1 MADLSGLISRAQDVV
16 VPLRLQTPPKPPN
29 GAGSTDPPP
38 QFRLPTP
45 PKQGILLPPTYA
57 QAISTSAIY
66 KQLPGFDGAVGQ
78 RVSGNNTN
86 SNNTPKAGTP
96 LLNQFATTILPV
108 DAAGTPLPMPLSQA
122 RSSQRN
128 VADEFCRPEGL
139 RRNSKFIL
147 GICTFGIPL
156 LLGLIAAII
165 YLSLRPRYPVVAL
178 DSVKVWRFSAVGGA
192 DAGGE
197 NPVLNLD
204 LDFKLLASNPNR
216 RLGMKY
222 QEMEMLVSFE
232 NTTFPIA
239 SMPPFFQSKR
249 NRTLIS
255 TRVMAANAALQ
266 VEDGGLLQYDI
277 AKNDIPLRALID
289 VKACAQSGRWRT
301 PSFRVHYACDF
312 RIAPPARNLPLLSK
326 SCKRTKKGI
335 PATYVTDQNL
345 LD

>member
-1 MADLSGLISRAQDVV
+1 MLNQCFGESARGADGAMADLSGLISRAQDVV
-16 VPLRLQTPPKPPN
+16 VPLRLQTPPKPPS
-29 GAGSTDPPP
+29 ADPPP

-45 PKQGILLPPTYA
+45 PKQGLLLPPTYA
-57 QAISTSAIY
+57 QATSAPPIY
-66 KQLPGFDGAVGQ
+66 KGLEAAVGQ
-78 RVSGNNTN
+78 RASG
-86 SNNTPKAGTP
+86 NNTPKAGG
-96 LLNQFATTILPV
+96 TTILPV
-108 DAAGTPLPMPLSQA
+108 DAAGTPLPTPQPQP
-122 RSSQRN
+122 RSSQRY
-128 VADEFCRPEGL
+128 VVDELCRPEGL

-156 LLGLIAAII
+156 LLGLIVAII
-165 YLSLRPRYPVVAL
+165 YVSLRPKYPVVAL

-204 LDFKLLASNPNR
+204 LDLGLLASNPNK
-216 RLGMKY
+216 RLGMSY

-249 NRTLIS
+249 NSSVIS

-266 VEDGGLLQYDI
+266 VEDGALLQYDI
-277 AKNDIPLRALID
+277 ARNDIPLRALID

-301 PSFRVHYACDF
+301 PSFRVHYVCDF
-312 RIAPPARNLPLLSK
+312 RIAPPARNLPLLGK
-326 SCKRTKKGI
+326 SCKRSKKGI
-335 PATYVTDQNL
+335 PATYVTDHNL

>member
-1 MADLSGLISRAQDVV
+1 MADISGLISRVQDVV

-29 GAGSTDPPP
+29 GAGSTEPP

-45 PKQGILLPPTYA
+45 SKQGILLPPTYA
-57 QAISTSAIY
+57 QATSTGPGIY
-66 KQLPGFDGAVGQ
+66 KQQGLEPQ
-78 RVSGNNTN
+78 KISGNTTN
-86 SNNTPKAGTP
+86 SSNTPKAGGTP
-96 LLNQFATTILPV
+96 LLNHYIPTILPEP
-108 DAAGTPLPMPLSQA
+108 ARAQLPKPRGQY
-122 RSSQRN
+122 
-128 VADEFCRPEGL
+128 VVDEFCRPEGL
-139 RRNSKFIL
+139 RRNSKFL
-147 GICTFGIPL
+147 LSICTLGIPL
-156 LLGLIAAII
+156 LLGIIAAII
-165 YLSLRPRYPVVAL
+165 YLSLRPKYPVVTL

-204 LDFKLLASNPNR
+204 LDFGLLASNPNK
-216 RLGMKY
+216 RLGMSY

-239 SMPPFFQSKR
+239 SMPPFFQSKK
-249 NRTLIS
+249 NSSVIS

-266 VEDGGLLQYDI
+266 VDDGALLQYDI
-277 AKNDIPLRALID
+277 AKNDIPLRAVID

-301 PSFRVHYACDF
+301 PSFRVHYVCDF
-312 RIAPPARNLPLLSK
+312 RIAPPSKNLPLLGK
-326 SCKRTKKGI
+326 SCKRSKKGI

>member
-29 GAGSTDPPP
+29 GVGSTDPPP
-38 QFRLPTP
+38 LPTP
-45 PKQGILLPPTYA
+45 PKQGISLPPSYA
-57 QAISTSAIY
+57 QATSAPAIY
-66 KQLPGFDGAVGQ
+66 KQLPAFEAAVGQ

-86 SNNTPKAGTP
+86 SNNTPKAGGTP
-96 LLNQFATTILPV
+96 LPNQFVTTILPV
-108 DAAGTPLPMPLSQA
+108 DAAGTPLPMPLPQP
-122 RSSQRN
+122 RSSQRY
-128 VADEFCRPEGL
+128 VVDELCRPESL
-139 RRNSKFIL
+139 KHNSKFIL

-165 YLSLRPRYPVVAL
+165 YLCLRPKYPVVSL

-204 LDFKLLASNPNR
+204 LDFGLLISNPNK
-216 RLGMKY
+216 RLGMSY

-239 SMPPFFQSKR
+239 SMPAFFQSKR
-249 NRTLIS
+249 NVTIIS

-266 VEDGGLLQYDI
+266 VEDGALLQYDI
-277 AKNDIPLRALID
+277 ARNDIRLRALID
-289 VKACAQSGRWRT
+289 VKACGQSGRWHT
-301 PSFRVHYACDF
+301 PSFRVHFMCDF
-312 RIAPPARNLPLLSK
+312 RIAPPTRNLPLLSK